1 MTFAR
6 LRQNTEQRTV
16 ATGGTSYEQRSGVSG
31 NWPSGWGWADPS
43 AIPPPGMYQM
53 QRAGVPVTIHTSL
66 QIDSVFTACRVL
78 TNSIIK
84 MGNLRAYE
92 KQLTTSNTPYKL
104 WLAES
109 PPLLEQTWTD
119 ATGAKMWQYD
129 GMTRTIMS
137 MALFGEAFWYVVLRD
152 RLSNPSVLE
161 VLHPAFIEVKK
172 RRLPDGT
179 IQKYFMYGSGVNKT
193 ELSTEDVVH
202 IPFIAL
208 PGAER
213 GLNTIQYG
221 GVAFSLALAAMEYGS
236 RWFAQGASPSFL
248 LSTDQKLGKEE
259 VERIADKFLIE
270 HSGLGSAHLPLV
282 VDSGMKVE
290 KISSTPDEAQYLG
303 TLEYSRMVIAAWFGL
318 PSHLVG
324 GTSDKG
330 NVWGKTVQEQAIQL
344 IDFTLSG
351 YITRIEE
358 AMGSLLPKGINAAFN
373 TDLIQKAG
381 YTDRA
386 AYITALRTATV
397 MTPNEVRAGILEMA
411 PSDDPNG
418 DKLEAPLASN
428 APPSAPPGA
437 AGPSAAGED
446 AAEAAGGGAS
456 EDDGG
461 DGV

>member
-1 MTFAR
+1 MTI
-6 LRQNTEQRTV
+6 QRI
-16 ATGGTSYEQRSGVSG
+16 RSGSSG
-31 NWPSGWGWADPS
+31 ALETRSGISANWPSGWGWADPS

-84 MGNLRAYE
+84 MGNLRGYQ
-92 KQLTTSNTPYKL
+92 KQLDTSNTPYKV
-104 WLAES
+104 WLAAN
-109 PPLLEQTWTD
+109 PPLLEATWTD
-119 ATGAKMWQYD
+119 ATGGVMWQYD

-137 MALFGEAFWYVVLRD
+137 MALFGEAFWYIVLRD
-152 RLSNPSVLE
+152 KTQNASVLE
-161 VLHPAFIEVKK
+161 VLHPAFIDVKK
-172 RRLPDGT
+172 RKLPDGT
-179 IQKYFMYGSGVNKT
+179 VQKYYLYGTGVHKT
-193 ELSTEDVVH
+193 ELSTDDVVH
-202 IPFIAL
+202 IPFMAL

-248 LSTDQKLGKEE
+248 LSTDQKLGREE

-290 KISSTPDEAQYLG
+290 KISSTPDEAQYLA
-303 TLEYSRMVIAAWFGL
+303 TLQYARMVIAAWFGL

-324 GTSDKG
+324 GTADKG

-358 AMGSLLPKGINAAFN
+358 AFSFLLPKGIYAAF
-373 TDLIQKAG
+373 DVSKIQRAS
-381 YTDRA
+381 YTDQA

-397 MTPNEVRAGILEMA
+397 MTPNEVRANVLEMA
-411 PSDDPNG
+411 PTSDKNG
-418 DKLEAPLASN
+418 DNLEAPLASN
-428 APPSAPPGA
+428 APAGPGGAASPGA
-437 AGPSAAGED
+437 AAATED
-446 AAEAAGGGAS
+446 NAGAAEAAGGGS
-456 EDDGG
+456 SDGSDGG
-461 DGV
+461 GGS

>member
-1 MTFAR
+1 MTLAR
-6 LRQNTEQRTV
+6 IRQNQSGNVET
-16 ATGGTSYEQRSGVSG
+16 RSGVSA

-84 MGNLRAYE
+84 MGNLRGY
-92 KQLTTSNTPYKL
+92 QRLFDTSNAPYKD
-104 WLAES
+104 WLDS
-109 PPLLEQTWTD
+109 NPPLLESTWTD
-119 ATGAKMWQYD
+119 ATGGKMWQYD

-137 MALFGEAFWYVVLRD
+137 MALFGEAFWYIVTRD
-152 RLSNPSVLE
+152 RMSNASTLE
-161 VLHPAFIEVKK
+161 VLHPAFIEIKK
-172 RRLPDGT
+172 RQLVDGT
-179 IQKYFMYGSGVNKT
+179 VQKYYLYGTGVNKT
-193 ELSTEDVVH
+193 ELSPDDLIH
-202 IPFIAL
+202 IPFMAL

-248 LSTDQKLGKEE
+248 LSTDQKLGREE

-290 KISSTPDEAQYLG
+290 KISSTPDEAQYLS
-303 TLEYSRMVIAAWFGL
+303 TLQYSRMVIAAWFGL

-324 GTSDKG
+324 GTADKG

-358 AMGSLLPKGINAAFN
+358 AFSFLLAKGVYAAFN
-373 TDLIQKAG
+373 TELIQRAG

-397 MTPNEVRAGILEMA
+397 MTPNEVRTNILEMA
-411 PSDDPNG
+411 PSTDPNG

-428 APPSAPPGA
+428 APPAGAGGAPPGT
-437 AGPSAAGED
+437 
-446 AAEAAGGGAS
+446 AGGGAS
-456 EDDGG
+456 GFVAAAASSDDSSSGSGNGG
-461 DGV
+461 DDSE